1 MGHISGGVGGAR
13 FGLLVPCLAVSC
25 LIVTSDDPYLPLAFS
40 LASNPGAYAV
50 LAGAGIS
57 KGAGLPSARD
67 IEVDLV
73 RKIARRDEAAIVI
86 DDSNAERWYEENYG
100 KQLTYSSVIEDVAPL
115 PHERQALLHRY
126 FESAGDEDQASVP
139 IPPSA
144 AHRAIAQLVELG
156 IIRVVVTTNFDRLF
170 EQALTER
177 GIQPTIVATEAD
189 AQGLGP
195 LRLVQ
200 ACIVHLHGDYLN
212 PTSML
217 NTAAELNGYGEH
229 MGALLRYVFVD
240 YGLVVAGWSCRH
252 ESALRE
258 AATAFCTK
266 RFTMGWVE
274 PGPITDA
281 AGQLISAHPAV
292 IFETTADDA
301 FGHLADQVVAMRET
315 GARHPF
321 TVAVAANRIKHYLI
335 QQSPAISA
343 HDMVAE
349 EFNRL
354 RDLPEFNLDNY
365 SSSDSNYAQTLTAR
379 VVEATRIPMA
389 AVAVLAFWGDRDT
402 EKWWIPNLQ
411 RLVSITPR
419 SGSLWLINLPL
430 VATSILFYAGGVAA
444 VCSQRYERL
453 TALFAL
459 HGESPAMVGPVPVSL
474 MLTFDPSAI
483 RLTASARFHAVGS
496 TLAEA
501 LGLGSDVIE
510 EAWQLFEILRLASQL
525 MGADQFDV
533 AIKKY
538 AAADRRRDA
547 TGSLDQTAQLQA
559 EANKNSILDDI
570 SKHCR
575 PGGLHLCA
583 VQKVYSRRGGSRWGS
598 PIAERVA
605 EEINREGDLHPV
617 VTGWG
622 VNPVGI
628 EFALRAVSRAVGDAA
643 NRHLANRPSGGVM
656 PDKIWLDT

>member
-1 MGHISGGVGGAR
+1 MTA
-13 FGLLVPCLAVSC
+13 
-25 LIVTSDDPYLPLAFS
+25 DDPYLPLAFS

-57 KGAGLPSARD
+57 KGAGLPSAWD

-73 RKIARRDEAAIVI
+73 RKIAQRDKAAIVI

-115 PHERQALLHRY
+115 PHERQALLRGY
-126 FESAGDEDQASVP
+126 FESAGDEDETNVP

-144 AHRAIAQLVELG
+144 AHRAIAQLVEAG
-156 IIRVVVTTNFDRLF
+156 IVRVIVTMNFDRLF
-170 EQALTER
+170 EQAVAER

-229 MGALLRYVFVD
+229 MGALLRHVLGD
-240 YGLVVAGWSCRH
+240 YGLIAAGWSVQH
-252 ESALRE
+252 DTALRE
-258 AATAFCTK
+258 AATACCTK

-274 PGPITDA
+274 PGPVTDA
-281 AGQLISAHPAV
+281 ARQLIGSHPAV
-292 IFETTADDA
+292 VFETTADDA
-301 FGHLADQVVAMRET
+301 LGHLADQVAAIRET
-315 GARHPF
+315 RARHPL
-321 TVAVAANRIKHYLI
+321 TVAVTASRVKRYLT

-354 RDLPEFNLDNY
+354 RELPEFNLDNY
-365 SSSDSNYAQTLTAR
+365 GNNDRNYAQSLTDR
-379 VVEATRIPMA
+379 VIEATRIPVA
-389 AVAVLAFWGDRDT
+389 AVAVLAFWSDRDT
-402 EKWWIPNLQ
+402 DKWWTPDLQ
-411 RLVSITPR
+411 RLARVAPR
-419 SGSLWLINLPL
+419 SGNAWLINLPL
-430 VATSILFYAGGVAA
+430 VATSMLFYAGGVAA
-444 VCSQRYERL
+444 VCAQRYERVI
-453 TALFAL
+453 ALFAL
-459 HGESPAMVGPVPVSL
+459 HGESPGRGGSVPISQ
-474 MLTFDPSAI
+474 MLTPDPSAI
-483 RLTASARFHAVGS
+483 RLTAAANYQAVAA

-501 LGLGSDVIE
+501 LGLGSDVVE

-525 MGADQFDV
+525 MGADQFDG
-533 AIKKY
+533 AINNY

-547 TGSLDQTAQLQA
+547 TASLDQTAQLQA

-575 PGGLHLCA
+575 PGSLHLCA
-583 VQKVYSRRGGSRWGS
+583 VEKVYSRGGGFRWGS

-605 EEINREGDLHPV
+605 EEFNREGDLHPV

-622 VNPVGI
+622 INPVRI
-628 EFALRAVSRAVGDAA
+628 EFAFRALSRAVGDAA
-643 NRHLANRPSGGVM
+643 NGHPANRPSGGVM